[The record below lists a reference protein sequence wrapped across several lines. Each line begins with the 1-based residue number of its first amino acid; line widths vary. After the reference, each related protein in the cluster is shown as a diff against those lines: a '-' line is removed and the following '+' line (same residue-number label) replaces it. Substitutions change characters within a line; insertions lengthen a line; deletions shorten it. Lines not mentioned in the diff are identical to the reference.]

1 MTLWMIVQALA
12 LAESLQ
18 LSLDEEGTL
27 LPLLARSWGKN
38 VLRRGTQP
46 PSKIYLT
53 PLSIS
58 LYFSLFSQGASKIL
72 GRCGDN
78 VAQAQG
84 NFYAKALE
92 HSNAPLKNLGT

>member
-58 LYFSLFSQGASKIL
+58 LCSLKVRPKS
-72 GRCGDN
+72 
-78 VAQAQG
+78 
-84 NFYAKALE
+84 
-92 HSNAPLKNLGT
+92 